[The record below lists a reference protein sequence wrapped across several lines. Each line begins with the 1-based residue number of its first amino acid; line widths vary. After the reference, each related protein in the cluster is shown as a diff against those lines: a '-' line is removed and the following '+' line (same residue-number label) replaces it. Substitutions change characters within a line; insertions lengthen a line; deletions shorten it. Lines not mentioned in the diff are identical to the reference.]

1 MNSTSSGYAIR
12 FNRLFNSKK
21 GFLLIPVDHG
31 INLGSVAGL
40 NVKKVA
46 KLAADND
53 ADAIMLRPGMS
64 RYITDINLKNVSVI
78 MALTGKFDR
87 RIDHLQINTV
97 EHAIKCGADAVC
109 AEFKF
114 GSDGD
119 LENACIASRIVETAH
134 DYGLPVLITVYVVPG
149 ILKILGDS
157 AYAHACVIAE
167 EIGADI
173 VKTALPN
180 DVKIIRQCVEA
191 VSIPIITAGGSKMS
205 EEVLF
210 ENIRIQK
217 ENGVTGVAIGR
228 NIWADNN
235 PEKIIKNIRGIIQKN

>member
-1 MNSTSSGYAIR
+1 MNNGYSGYAIR
-12 FNRLFNSKK
+12 YSRLFNSKN

-31 INLGSVAGL
+31 INLGSIEGL

-53 ADAIMLRPGMS
+53 ADAIMLRPGMA
-64 RYITDINLKNVSVI
+64 RYITDIELKNVSII

-119 LENACIASRIVETAH
+119 LENACIASKIVEKAH
-134 DYGLPVLITVYVVPG
+134 DYGLPVLITVYVVPN
-149 ILKILGDS
+149 ILKTLGDS
-157 AYAHACVIAE
+157 AYAHACIIAE
-167 EIGADI
+167 ELGADI

-180 DVKIIRQCVEA
+180 DVKIIRNCVEA
-191 VSIPIITAGGSKMS
+191 VSIPIITAGGSKLS
-205 EEVLF
+205 EEILLD
-210 ENIRIQK
+210 NIRTQK
-217 ENGVTGVAIGR
+217 KNGVTGVAIGR
-228 NIWADNN
+228 NIWANSN
-235 PEKIIKNIRGIIQKN
+235 PEKIIKSIRGIIQSD